1 MNNDSV
7 SQIKDKLPIEDLVA
21 DYITLQKA
29 GSNLKGCCPFHNE
42 KSPSFFVSPDR
53 NAYYC
58 FGCGA
63 KGDIFTFVQEFEGVD
78 FKTAL
83 KTLAEKAGV
92 TLETFKKGDSNR
104 DEYFRILEAAT
115 KFYEA
120 HLSKRKDLIQY
131 LKDRG
136 LRDETIAEW
145 RIGLVPDE
153 WRSVHDFLISK
164 KVSEIL
170 IDKVGL
176 IKKGEKGSYYDRFRN
191 RIMFPLFDSQSRVVG
206 FSGRTLSSD
215 KDEAKYINSPDS
227 PLFNKSEL
235 LYGFNF
241 AKNIIRKVDFSIIV
255 EGQFDVILSHQAGY
269 KNAVATSGT
278 SLTEEHVNQLQRLS
292 KKIVIALDGDG
303 AGLRASERAWKIALS
318 KSMDVKVALLPDGKD
333 PADIIKENPENWK
346 QVIRNAKHIV
356 DFLISVFEKK
366 EFADQRERIRQIK
379 LNILPYIQSI
389 ESSMEQAHFVERLSS
404 AFSIPTDSIWDDLKE
419 IKGDSSKSKREEK
432 PLEVK
437 ESEESSETS
446 KRGSIVEQLF
456 GINFWI
462 ESKENGSTPIVKF
475 IKENI
480 QSLVGADR
488 YDVLQSYYDK
498 QKDSLILEAEVLYE
512 KTNDEAIM
520 ENVSEMF
527 GSLKKTV
534 LLKKRIRLQ
543 KDLEM
548 SEKSGDKDNVARLMT
563 SIQEIS
569 RKINE
574 A

>member
-7 SQIKDKLPIEDLVA
+7 SIIKDKIPIEDLVG
-21 DYITLQKA
+21 DYIPLEKA

-92 TLETFKKGDSNR
+92 TLDSFNKGDSKT
-104 DEYFRILEAAT
+104 DEYYRILESAT

-120 HLSKRKDLIQY
+120 HLVNKKDLLKY

-136 LRDETIAEW
+136 LNEKSIEEW
-145 RIGLVPDE
+145 RIGYVSAD
-153 WRSVHDFLISK
+153 WRKVYDFLISK
-164 KVSEIL
+164 KVDVSMIE
-170 IDKVGL
+170 KVGL
-176 IKKGEKGSYYDRFRN
+176 IKKGDKGSYYDRFRN

-206 FSGRTLSSD
+206 FSGRTLSQD
-215 KDEAKYINSPDS
+215 TDEAKYINSPDS

-333 PADIIKENPENWK
+333 PADLIKENPEDWK
-346 QVIRNAKHIV
+346 RVIKEAKHIV

-366 EFADQRERIRQIK
+366 TFGDDRERIREIK
-379 LNILPYIQSI
+379 LNILPYIHSI
-389 ESSMEQAHFVERLSS
+389 ESAMEQAHFVERLSS
-404 AFSIPTDSIWDDLKE
+404 RFSIPTESIWDDLKE
-419 IKGDSSKSKREEK
+419 MKGEKNTIKKEEEFPVEDSNSKNNKGTT
-432 PLEVK
+432 LE
-437 ESEESSETS
+437 
-446 KRGSIVEQLF
+446 RLF
-456 GINFWI
+456 GIMFWND
-462 ESKENGSTPIVKF
+462 SKGEADPDLSKF
-475 IKENI
+475 IKDNI
-480 QSLVGADR
+480 QSLIDISR
-488 YDVLQSYYDK
+488 YETLLEYYGK
-498 QKDSLILEAEVLYE
+498 QKDSLILEAEILYNKTDE
-512 KTNDEAIM
+512 KTLKEIS
-520 ENVSEMF
+520 EEMF
-527 GSLKKTV
+527 FSIKKNV
-534 LLKKRIRLQ
+534 LLKKRLQLQ
-543 KDLEM
+543 KDLELA
-548 SEKSGDKDNVARLMT
+548 EKETDKDKEAKIMN

-569 RKINE
+569 RKISGL
-574 A
+574 